1 MNLSKVSINLNF
13 QRILLILMFVFL
25 ETNKKSA
32 LERGTHYFIAQSFDI
47 ISAKEAITSFVG
59 LPF

>member
-1 MNLSKVSINLNF
+1 
-13 QRILLILMFVFL
+13 MFVFL

-32 LERGTHYFIAQSFDI
+32 LERDTHYFIAQSFDI